1 MIGMG
6 ERITVE
12 LPDKGVFKVN
22 RIVELMGFG
31 RREEFLK
38 AAVKRTVDHYKVCNG
53 RVL

>member
-1 MIGMG
+1 MG

-12 LPDKGVFKVN
+12 LPDEVVSEVD

-38 AAVKRTVDHYKVCNG
+38 AAVRRTVDHYKLCIS